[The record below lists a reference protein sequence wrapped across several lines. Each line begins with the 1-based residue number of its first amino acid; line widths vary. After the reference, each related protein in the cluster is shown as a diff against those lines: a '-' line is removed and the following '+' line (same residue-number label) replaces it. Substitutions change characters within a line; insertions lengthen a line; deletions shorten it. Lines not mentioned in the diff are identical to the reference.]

1 MGHSAGATMA
11 FEMNNK
17 KVGSTGVP
25 DPIGVLGIAGI
36 YHFEAFLENHS
47 QSPVYREF
55 MENAF
60 PNRESW
66 EKAAPY
72 TNREPGFAV
81 WENAKAVIIAHSEDD
96 ELIEKEQASFML
108 ERAHLTPR
116 TKDKVH
122 FLQANGLH
130 DEVWESG
137 HILADLITRSLQ
149 ILGPKVE

>member
-1 MGHSAGATMA
+1 MA
-11 FEMNNK
+11 FEMNK
-17 KVGSTGVP
+17 KDPLSGMGVP

-60 PNRESW
+60 PNRELW

-72 TNREPGFAV
+72 TNREPGFAI

-108 ERAHLTPR
+108 ERGRLTPR

-122 FLQANGLH
+122 FLQAKGCH
-130 DEVWESG
+130 DEIWESG
-137 HILADLITRSLQ
+137 HILADLITKSLK
-149 ILGPKVE
+149 ILGLKVK